1 MGTYILRRLLIGIL
15 TLLLI
20 TLIVYGLIRHMPG
33 TPVTQMELADPSRAL
48 TDEDKEMINR
58 IYGLDKPWLEAYFV
72 WLGNVCTGKLGDSFS
87 EKAPVTTV
95 IGQRVGPTL
104 LLSVT
109 SLLLTYF
116 LAVPMGLYSV
126 VRKGKPD
133 EQFLSIFLYILYSVP
148 GFVAGIGLLIIFY
161 QYLNLLPP
169 GLHDSAYDS
178 FSYWGKVGD
187 TAKHMILPVVCY
199 TYASLA
205 YLSRFIKAN
214 MEEVIRQDYIRT
226 ARAKGVSPRN
236 IVLHH
241 AFRNTLIPFVT
252 LLGLSLPGLLGGSI
266 IIEQIFNWPG
276 MGQAFFQSISNRDYP
291 VIMGMVL
298 MFSILT
304 LLGQLIADILY
315 AVVDPRVTL
324 K

>member
-1 MGTYILRRLLIGIL
+1 MGTYILRRLFIGLL

-20 TLIVYGLIRHMPG
+20 TLIVYGLIRRMPG

-48 TDEDKEMINR
+48 SDEDKEMLNK
-58 IYGLDKPWLEAYFV
+58 IYGLDKPWFQAYFT
-72 WLGNVCTGKLGDSFS
+72 WLGNVCTGDFGDSFS

-95 IGQRVGPTL
+95 IGRRIGPTL

-109 SLLLTYF
+109 SLLLTYS
-116 LAVPMGLYSV
+116 LAVPMGLFSV
-126 VRKGKPD
+126 VRKGKPE
-133 EQFLSIFLYILYSVP
+133 EQVLSVFLYILYSIP

-161 QYLNLLPP
+161 QYLNWLPP

-178 FSYWGKVGD
+178 YTFWGKVGD
-187 TAKHMILPVVCY
+187 TARHMILPVMCY

-236 IVLHH
+236 IVFHH

-298 MFSILT
+298 MFSVLT
-304 LLGQLIADILY
+304 LLGQLIADLLY
-315 AVVDPRVTL
+315 AVVDPRVAL

>member
-1 MGTYILRRLLIGIL
+1 MTTYIIRRLLIGVL

-20 TLIVYGLIRHMPG
+20 TLIVYGLIRNMPG

-48 TDEDKEMINR
+48 SPEDEKMLNK
-58 IYGLDKPWLEAYFV
+58 IYGLDKPWYQAYFI
-72 WLGNVCTGKLGDSFS
+72 WLGNALSGDLGTSFS

-95 IGQRVGPTL
+95 IGQRIGPTL
-104 LLSVT
+104 QLSIT
-109 SLLLTYF
+109 SLLLTYS
-116 LAVPMGLYSV
+116 LAIPMGLFSV
-126 VRKGKPD
+126 VRKGKPE
-133 EQFLSIFLYILYSVP
+133 EQILSVFLYVLYSVP

-161 QYLNLLPP
+161 QYLNWLPP
-169 GLHDSAYDS
+169 GLHDSGYDS
-178 FSYWGKVGD
+178 YTTWEKFLDNVR
-187 TAKHMILPVVCY
+187 HMILPVTCY

-226 ARAKGVSPRN
+226 ARAKGVSPCN

-276 MGQAFFQSISNRDYP
+276 MGMAFFQSIANRDYP

-298 MFSILT
+298 LFSVLT

-315 AVVDPRVTL
+315 AVVDPRVAL

>member
-15 TLLLI
+15 TLFLI
-20 TLIVYGLIRHMPG
+20 TLIVYGLIRNMPG
-33 TPVTQMELADPSRAL
+33 TPVTQMELADPSRAMSP
-48 TDEDKEMINR
+48 EDMEMLNR
-58 IYGLDKPWLEAYFV
+58 IYGLDKPWYQAYFI
-72 WLGNVCTGKLGDSFS
+72 WLGKALCGDFGDSFS
-87 EKAPVTTV
+87 EKAPVSTV
-95 IGQRVGPTL
+95 IGRRIGPTL

-116 LAVPMGLYSV
+116 LAIPMGLFSV
-126 VRKGKPD
+126 VKKGK
-133 EQFLSIFLYILYSVP
+133 LSEKLLSVILYILYSVP
-148 GFVAGIGLLIIFY
+148 GFVAGIGLLIVFY
-161 QYLNLLPP
+161 QYLNWLPP
-169 GLHDSAYDS
+169 GLHSSNYESLS
-178 FSYWGKVGD
+178 FFGKCLD
-187 TAKHMILPVVCY
+187 TGRHMILPVICY

-226 ARAKGVSPRN
+226 ARAKGVAPRN
-236 IVLHH
+236 IVLNH

-252 LLGLSLPGLLGGSI
+252 LLGLSLPGLLGGSV

-276 MGQAFFQSISNRDYP
+276 MGQAFFQSIANRDYP
-291 VIMGMVL
+291 VIMGMIL
-298 MFSILT
+298 MFSCLT
-304 LLGQLIADILY
+304 LLGQLIADIMY

>member
-1 MGTYILRRLLIGIL
+1 MGTYIFRRLLIGLL

-20 TLIVYGLIRHMPG
+20 TLIVYGLIRNMPG

-48 TDEDKEMINR
+48 SPEDEKMLNK
-58 IYGLDKPWLEAYFV
+58 IYGLDRPWYEAYFT
-72 WLGNVCTGKLGDSFS
+72 WLGNALVGDLGDSFS
-87 EKAPVTTV
+87 EKAPVRTV
-95 IGQRVGPTL
+95 IGRRVGPTL

-116 LAVPMGLYSV
+116 LAIPIGLYSV

-133 EQFLSIFLYILYSVP
+133 EQILSIILYVLYSVP

-161 QYLNLLPP
+161 QYLNWLPP
-169 GLHDSAYDS
+169 GIHDPGYES
-178 FSYWGKVGD
+178 FSFFGKFCD
-187 TAKHMILPVVCY
+187 TGKHMILPVICY

-214 MEEVIRQDYIRT
+214 MEEVIRQDYVRT
-226 ARAKGVSPRN
+226 ARAKGVSPKN

-276 MGQAFFQSISNRDYP
+276 MGQAFFQSIANRDYP

-298 MFSILT
+298 LFSVLT

-315 AVVDPRVTL
+315 AVVDPRVAL